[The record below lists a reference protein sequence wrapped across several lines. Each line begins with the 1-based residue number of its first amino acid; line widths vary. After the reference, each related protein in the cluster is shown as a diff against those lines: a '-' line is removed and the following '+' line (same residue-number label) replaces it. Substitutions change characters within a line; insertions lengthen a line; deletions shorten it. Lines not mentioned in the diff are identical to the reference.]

1 MHCVLLQVAMQKKL
15 LLLFFQ
21 TRRNTHFRLVVPGDN
36 NWSAHKLL
44 AHSNKFGRVV
54 SVIRDEFSEAR
65 IYYEDVT
72 MAFKA
77 MHEHELREGDR
88 FGVIIRS
95 DTLEEEGV
103 NPYDVSP

>member
-21 TRRNTHFRLVVPGDN
+21 TRRNAPFRLVVPGDN

-44 AHSNKFGRVV
+44 ARSNKFGRVV
-54 SVIRDEFSEAR
+54 SVVRDEYNEAR

-72 MAFKA
+72 MRE
-77 MHEHELREGDR
+77 HEHPGGDR
-88 FGVIIRS
+88 FGVMIRC
-95 DTLEEEGV
+95 DPLEEEGV
-103 NPYDVSP
+103 DP

>member
-1 MHCVLLQVAMQKKL
+1 MAMQKKKL

-21 TRRNTHFRLVVPGDN
+21 TRRNPPFRLVVPGDN

-54 SVIRDEFSEAR
+54 SVTRDEFSEAR

-77 MHEHELREGDR
+77 KQMREHELRG
-88 FGVIIRS
+88 GRS
-95 DTLEEEGV
+95 VWCDD
-103 NPYDVSP
+103 PF

>member
-1 MHCVLLQVAMQKKL
+1 M
-15 LLLFFQ
+15 
-21 TRRNTHFRLVVPGDN
+21 VPGDN

-77 MHEHELREGDR
+77 KQMREHELRGGDR
-88 FGVIIRS
+88 FGVMIRS
-95 DTLEEEGV
+95 DTLEVEGV